1 MDTGTGRGRTLR
13 VATDIGGTF
22 TDLVYLD
29 EASGEVRIAKASTT
43 PSAFELAVDQ
53 VLGKADIRPDDDIS
67 SFFHGSTVVINALTE
82 RKGATT
88 ALITT
93 RGFRDVLELARSNR
107 PDLFNLR
114 YAKPKPFVERY
125 LRFEVS
131 ERTDHRGE
139 ELEPLS
145 EQDVRD
151 AVAEARRFG
160 ATAFAVCFLHSYA
173 NPEHER
179 ECGRIVHEAFPEAAV
194 TLSHE
199 VCGEWREYERTN
211 TAVLNAY
218 VQPVVAAYVKGLR
231 TKLEARNIRDH
242 IYMMQSSGGSMTIDQ
257 TTQRPINMVESG
269 PVAGV
274 TGAVVT
280 GEAIGRP
287 NLITLDIGGTT
298 AKTSLVQAGQAKTT
312 SDYHIER
319 TPGWAG
325 YPIKVPVVDIVE
337 IGAGGGSIAWL
348 DEAGGLS
355 VGPRSAGAEPGPACY
370 GKGGTEPTVT
380 DANLVVGRI
389 DPDYFLGG
397 EMEVSREAAEQA
409 MRRIAEPLGLSVEQA
424 ALGIIRLANA
434 NMVNAIKLVSVR
446 RGHDPRDFD
455 LVAMGGGG
463 SMHAGALAPELRIP
477 RVVVPRAPAVFS
489 AWGMLMTDLR
499 ADWVRTNVADVGTV
513 PDGELEATFAGLE
526 DSARAYFQDEGL
538 DGSGLVLSR
547 SADMRYRGQEH
558 TVTVPF
564 PAAVAGGDRG
574 QLLEAFHSAHEQLY
588 TFRLDSGVEIV
599 NFRLTGLGVL
609 QKPTLRRLDDTDP
622 DASKALK
629 GRRRVHFDAE
639 GAHEASVYQREQ
651 LGAGAR
657 VSGPAI
663 VEESGSTTVVA
674 PSQELVVDE
683 FGNLIITPAGGTA
696 R

>member
-1 MDTGTGRGRTLR
+1 MLEPKSRHRSVR
-13 VATDIGGTF
+13 VASDIGGTF
-22 TDLVYLD
+22 TDVVYLD
-29 EASGEVRIAKASTT
+29 EATGEVGVAKHSTT
-43 PSAFELAVDQ
+43 PSQFQLGVDRALA
-53 VLGKADIRPDDDIS
+53 KAGIGTEDDVT

-82 RKGATT
+82 RTGAVT

-93 RGFRDVLELARSNR
+93 KGFRDVLELGRSNR

-114 YAKPKPFVERY
+114 YQKPAPFVERY
-125 LRFEVS
+125 LRFEVP
-131 ERTDHRGE
+131 ERVDHRGRVLT
-139 ELEPLS
+139 EL
-145 EQDVRD
+145 DANAVRS
-151 AVAEARRFG
+151 AVAEAQRLG
-160 ATAFAVCFLHSYA
+160 ANAFAICFLHAYA
-173 NPEHER
+173 NPDHER
-179 ECGRIVHEAFPEAAV
+179 RCGELVREAAPDAFV

-218 VQPVVAAYVKGLR
+218 VQPVVARYMQGLDAKLAERGIDDGIYV
-231 TKLEARNIRDH
+231 
-242 IYMMQSSGGSMTIDQ
+242 MQSSGGSMTIEQ
-257 TTQRPINMVESG
+257 SRVLPINMVESG

-274 TGAVVT
+274 TGAAVT
-280 GEAIGRP
+280 GEAIGRS

-298 AKTSLVQAGQAKTT
+298 AKTSLIKAGQVEVTT
-312 SDYHIER
+312 DYYIER
-319 TPGWAG
+319 TPTSSG

-397 EMEVSREAAEQA
+397 QMEVSRELAEQA
-409 MRRIAEPLGLSVEQA
+409 VARVGDRLGLTVEQA

-463 SMHAGALAPELRIP
+463 SMHAGALAAELRIP
-477 RVVVPRAPAVFS
+477 HVIVPRATSVFS

-499 ADWVRTNVADVGTV
+499 ADWVRTKVADAAAIREEELNHLF
-513 PDGELEATFAGLE
+513 GELEA
-526 DSARAYFQDEGL
+526 RAAEYFHGEGL
-538 DGSGLVLSR
+538 NGNGVVLTR
-547 SADMRYRGQEH
+547 SADMRYQGQEH
-558 TVTVPF
+558 TVTVHL
-564 PAAVAGGDRG
+564 PAAAGSDRSAV
-574 QLLEAFHSAHEQLY
+574 LEAFHAAHEQLY
-588 TFRLDSGVEIV
+588 TFRLDTGVEIV
-599 NFRLTGLGVL
+599 NLRLTGLGVL
-609 QKPTLRRLDDTDP
+609 HKPELRKLETTDA
-622 DASKALK
+622 DASAALK
-629 GRRRVHFDAE
+629 GRRRVHFDSE
-639 GAHEASVYQREQ
+639 GAQEALIYQRER
-651 LGAGAR
+651 LGAA
-657 VSGPAI
+657 VEVPGPAI
-663 VEESGSTTVVA
+663 IEETGSTTVIA
-674 PSQELVVDE
+674 PSQRVVVDD
-683 FGNLIITPAGGTA
+683 FGNLILTMVNGTA

>member
-1 MDTGTGRGRTLR
+1 MGRSLR

-29 EASGEVRIAKASTT
+29 EATGEVGLAKESTT
-43 PSAFELAVDQ
+43 PSAFELGVDR
-53 VLGKADIRPDDDIS
+53 VLGKAAVGEGDDIT

-114 YAKPKPFVERY
+114 YAKPEPFVERY
-125 LRFEVS
+125 LRFEVT
-131 ERTDHRGE
+131 ERMNHRGE
-139 ELEPLS
+139 PLVELD
-145 EQDVRD
+145 EQEVRD
-151 AVAEARRFG
+151 AVEQARRFG

-173 NPEHER
+173 NAEHER
-179 ECGRIVHEAFPEAAV
+179 QCGDVVRAAFPEASV

-218 VQPVVAAYVKGLR
+218 VQPVVAAYVEGLR
-231 TKLEARNIRDH
+231 TKLESRGIRDH
-242 IYMMQSSGGSMTIDQ
+242 IYVMQSSGGSMTIDQ
-257 TTQRPINMVESG
+257 ITRRPINMVESG

-274 TGAVVT
+274 TGAAVT

-298 AKTSLVQAGQAKTT
+298 AKTSLVQGGQVETT
-312 SDYHIER
+312 TDYHIER
-319 TPGWAG
+319 TPTWSG

-397 EMEVSREAAEQA
+397 EMEVSRELAEKA
-409 MRRIAEPLGLSVEQA
+409 VATVAEPLGLTVEQA

-463 SMHAGALAPELRIP
+463 SMHAGALAGELRIP
-477 RVVVPRAPAVFS
+477 RVVVPRAPGVFS

-499 ADWVRTNVADVGTV
+499 ADWVRTNVADVAV
-513 PDGELEATFAGLE
+513 IPDAELEALFGTLE
-526 DSARAYFQDEGL
+526 DSAREYFADEGL
-538 DGSGLVLSR
+538 NGNGLVLSR

-564 PAAVAGGDRG
+564 PSVVEGDRTSV
-574 QLLEAFHSAHEQLY
+574 LETFHNAHEQLY
-588 TFRLDSGVEIV
+588 TFRLDVGVEIV

-609 QKPTLRRLDDTDP
+609 QKPTLRKLENTDTD
-622 DASKALK
+622 ASSALK

-639 GAHEASVYQREQ
+639 GAHEAAVYQRER
-651 LGAGAR
+651 LGAGT
-657 VSGPAI
+657 VVPGPAI

-674 PSQELVVDE
+674 PSQQFAVDE
-683 FGNLIITPAGGTA
+683 YGNLIITSTQGDA

>member
-1 MDTGTGRGRTLR
+1 MKASETEARSLR

-29 EASGEVRIAKASTT
+29 EATGEVGTAKTSTT
-43 PSAFELAVDQ
+43 PSAFEQAVDQ
-53 VLGKADIRPDDDIS
+53 VLGKADIGEHDDVT

-114 YAKPKPFVERY
+114 YKKPKPFVERH
-125 LRFEVS
+125 LRFEVT
-131 ERTDHRGE
+131 ERMNHLGE
-139 ELEPLS
+139 PITALDEA
-145 EQDVRD
+145 DVRA
-151 AVAEARRFG
+151 AVEQAKAAG
-160 ATAFAVCFLHSYA
+160 ALAIAVCFLHSYA

-179 ECGRIVHEAFPEAAV
+179 EAGRIIREACPEASV

-218 VQPVVAAYVKGLR
+218 VQPVVAAYVEGLR
-231 TKLEARNIRDH
+231 KRLDARGVRDH
-242 IYMMQSSGGSMTIDQ
+242 IYVMQSSGGSMTIEQ
-257 TTQRPINMVESG
+257 ATQRPVTMVESG

-274 TGAVVT
+274 TGARVT
-280 GEAIGRP
+280 GEAIGRE

-298 AKTSLVQAGQAKTT
+298 AKTSLIQGGTVKTT
-312 SDYHIER
+312 TDYNIER
-319 TPGWAG
+319 RPDWSG

-348 DEAGGLS
+348 DAAGGLS

-370 GKGGTEPTVT
+370 GKGGLEPTVT

-397 EMEVSREAAEQA
+397 EMEVSREAAERA
-409 MRRIAEPLGLSVEQA
+409 VGTIADALGMSVEQA

-477 RVVVPRAPAVFS
+477 RVLVPRAPAVFS

-499 ADWVRTNVADVGTV
+499 ADWVRTMVADMGVV
-513 PDGELEATFAGLE
+513 RDGELEDVFGGLE
-526 DSARAYFQDEGL
+526 ANAATYFQGEGL
-538 DGSGLVLSR
+538 NGNGLVLSR
-547 SADMRYRGQEH
+547 SADLRYRGQEH

-564 PAAVAGGDRG
+564 PPSLEGTDRAEV
-574 QLLEAFHSAHEQLY
+574 LERFHVAHEQLY
-588 TFRLDSGVEIV
+588 TFRLDTGVEIV

-609 QKPTLRRLDDTDP
+609 EKPTIRPLELTDP
-622 DASKALK
+622 DTSKALK

-639 GAHEASVYQREQ
+639 GAHETAVYQREL
-651 LGAGAR
+651 LGAGAHID
-657 VSGPAI
+657 GPAI

-674 PSQELVVDE
+674 PSQQLDVDE
-683 FGNLIITPAGGTA
+683 LGNLIITIGEGSGS
-696 R
+696 